1 MKTFI
6 STFVVCLVI
15 GYAFLFFGG
24 ALLLEHFWA
33 AFVFAMLVL
42 AAFITALLRQETKL
56 EELEAR
62 IKQMEAA
69 KEDIVTPEKD

>member
-15 GYAFLFFGG
+15 GYVFLFFGG
-24 ALLLEHFWA
+24 ALLFEHFWA
-33 AFVFAMLVL
+33 TFVFAMLVL

-62 IKQMEAA
+62 IRQLETERQDDM
-69 KEDIVTPEKD
+69 